1 MASYVI
7 RRLIYLVLTLLATIV
22 LIFTLMEFVPGD
34 PAQAILGPT
43 ATEETIAQVHEQ
55 LGLDDPYLVRLG
67 DYILGLL
74 QGDLGESYKTGQP
87 VFDELMARFPVTL
100 KITVFAVIIGSILGI
115 IAGVVSAVKQYSIF
129 DRVLTAISLFGASAP
144 SFWLAML
151 FVLIFSLNLGWLP
164 ATGSYGF
171 EYWILPIG
179 TLGLQCSAS
188 ITRMTRSSM
197 LEVIRQ
203 DYVRTARAKG
213 QVQWKVIISHALRN
227 AMIPILT
234 IIGTQACGYIGGTVL
249 IESVFGL
256 PGIGNYILDSV
267 NNLDYPVVTS
277 GIIFICFWCVLI
289 NFVVDLLYAFIDPR
303 IKITYGFKEKKKK
316 AKKQVAAAQ
325 GGNA

>member
-1 MASYVI
+1 MGIAMTAYVVK
-7 RRLIYLVLTLLATIV
+7 RLIYLVLTLLATIV

-67 DYILGLL
+67 DYLLGLL
-74 QGDLGESYKTGQP
+74 RGDLGESYKTAQP
-87 VFDELMARFPVTL
+87 VFTELMARFPVTL
-100 KITVFAVIIGSILGI
+100 KITVFAVIIGSIIGI
-115 IAGVVSAVKQYSIF
+115 IAGVISAVKQYSIF

-151 FVLIFSLNLGWLP
+151 LVLLFSLKLQWLP

-203 DYVRTARAKG
+203 DYIRTARAKG
-213 QVQWKVIISHALRN
+213 VPEKTVIRKHALKN
-227 AMIPILT
+227 A
-234 IIGTQACGYIGGTVL
+234 L
-249 IESVFGL
+249 I
-256 PGIGNYILDSV
+256 
-267 NNLDYPVVTS
+267 PVVTVIGLQFGS
-277 GIIFICFWCVLI
+277 LLGGATLTETVFAWPGVGRLVVDSIKSKDAPMVLGCIVMLTITFSVI
-289 NFVVDLLYAFIDPR
+289 NLIVDLLYAYIDPR
-303 IKITYGFKEKKKK
+303 IKAQYKKK
-316 AKKQVAAAQ
+316 
-325 GGNA
+325 